1 MQWLVLIGCAIIVGL
16 GLYAWILTR
25 KVKALKEPSGEVQKR
40 ALQAI
45 NILVD
50 SYLDDQVDRSECV
63 LRIRVLLDGYNP
75 GWFKDLELRT
85 FHDVSTIILS
95 MPFGDARKKIDG
107 SLRRDQ
113 DAARRQLLQFHEAN
127 LSQEL
132 KLLKEWAD
140 Q

>member
-1 MQWLVLIGCAIIVGL
+1 MQWLVLIGCAIIVSL

-85 FHDVSTIILS
+85 FHDASTIILS

-113 DAARRQLLQFHEAN
+113 DAVRRQLLQFHEAN